1 MKKIENS
8 AYPYKQKTT
17 TQQNDN
23 ERRFT
28 MKHVLKNILP
38 LFLVAVL
45 SASCGSS
52 GSSNG
57 GGTTASGGIGG
68 TGISQGTI
76 EGFGSIIRGGV
87 KFNTDGA
94 TFIIDDNQSG
104 TTQDQLRIGQ
114 VVTIKG
120 TINDDGTT
128 GTATEVEFE
137 NEVEGPVDGRDDT
150 TKTLTVLGRTV
161 IIDDSTKIEDNV
173 GNTVA
178 FATLGNDDMLEV
190 SGLAFADDKVQ
201 ATLIL
206 KRDDSFVQGTTELE
220 LRGTVL
226 NLNTTNKTFTLASQ
240 SIDYSGSITFERM
253 TEADLANGLLVEVK
267 GTRGA
272 AGTALTATRI
282 QKEDA
287 IPGLNANEVAEI
299 EGLVT
304 TFISSSAF
312 SINGQAVDAASAVF
326 EDGAKDDVAAN
337 VRLEVEGRMNAAGVL
352 VARKV
357 KFHEN
362 QIRIEANV
370 ESVSSSGLNTVT
382 LLGKA
387 VVINGAARLEDKDSG
402 TIAFSAITAGDRLEI
417 RGYLSKNGVVTAT
430 RVERNNDD
438 QGKPVRLQA
447 PVEALANPNLT
458 LLGLSVNTS
467 GAVFKDVND
476 APITAATFFS
486 QAKIGTLVKTKG
498 TFLGGVITAEEV
510 EFED

>member
-1 MKKIENS
+1 MKQIKNS
-8 AYPYKQKTT
+8 AYPYKQESI

-28 MKHVLKNILP
+28 MIHILKNILP
-38 LFLVAVL
+38 LFLVAILAV
-45 SASCGSS
+45 SCGSS
-52 GSSNG
+52 GDG
-57 GGTTASGGIGG
+57 TTTASGGIGG

-104 TTQDQLRIGQ
+104 TTQDQLRVGQ

-128 GTATEVEFE
+128 GVATEVEFE
-137 NEVEGPVDGRDDT
+137 NEVEGPIDDKDDT
-150 TKTLTVLGRTV
+150 TKTLAVLGRTV
-161 IIDDSTKIEDNV
+161 IVDESTKIEDSA
-173 GNTVA
+173 GNAVD
-178 FATLGNDDMLEV
+178 FATLANDDMLEV

-206 KRDDSFVQGTTELE
+206 KRDDGFVSGATELE
-220 LRGTVL
+220 IKGTVL
-226 NLNTTNKTFTLASQ
+226 ALNTASKTFTLASQ
-240 SIDYSGSITFERM
+240 SIDYNGSITFEKM

-267 GTRGA
+267 GIRGA

-304 TFISSSAF
+304 TFLTSTSF
-312 SINGQAVDAASAVF
+312 SVNGQAVDASSAIW
-326 EDGAKDDVAAN
+326 EDGARDDVAAN
-337 VRLEVEGRMNAAGVL
+337 VRLEVEGRMNASGVL

-370 ESVSSSGLNTVT
+370 ESVSGSGLNTVT
-382 LLGKA
+382 LLGNA
-387 VVINGAARLEDKDSG
+387 VVLNGAAQLEDKDSG
-402 TIAFSAITAGDRLEI
+402 TITFSAISAGDRLEI

-430 RVERNNDD
+430 RVERNNND

-447 PVEALANPNLT
+447 PIEALANPNLT

-467 GAVFKDVND
+467 GTLFKDVND

-498 TFLGGVITAEEV
+498 TFSGSVITAEEV